1 MKCPSCDVNFNA
13 DWDDFLFSRNEVHIS
28 TCPVCHLRHV
38 EVYVYDPEDK
48 YTNASTKSIAWK
60 AARAGS
66 TPVVE
71 VAFDC
76 QGSYMVPKIGFD
88 YYKTPVTKN
97 IPASVPKD
105 LERDCM
111 EAHKV
116 LKDSPRSSALLARRI
131 LQKVLT
137 DNGHKKPTL
146 KAQLESLAN
155 SKELS
160 SIDIDKLHAVRHLGN
175 ISAHYI
181 EKSQTLLDV
190 EPGEAELCLQIV
202 DELFAHYYVL
212 PAEASRINSEVS
224 E

>member
-28 TCPVCHLRHV
+28 ACPACQLRHV
-38 EVYVYDPEDK
+38 EVHVYGPENK

-60 AARAGS
+60 EARAGR

-76 QGSYMVPKIGFD
+76 QELYILPKIGFD
-88 YYKTPVTKN
+88 YYRTPVTKD
-97 IPASVPKD
+97 IPPSVPTELK
-105 LERDCM
+105 RDFM

-116 LKDSPRSSALLARRI
+116 LKNSPRSSALLARRI
-131 LQKVLT
+131 LEKVLT
-137 DNGHKKPTL
+137 DNGHKKRTL

-160 SIDIDKLHAVRHLGN
+160 SIDIDKLQAVRNLGN

-181 EKSQTLLDV
+181 RKIANPS
-190 EPGEAELCLQIV
+190 GGRA
-202 DELFAHYYVL
+202 
-212 PAEASRINSEVS
+212 R
-224 E
+224 